1 MSRAYLIESRCVMI
15 SEARKKAVKAFNRRL
30 KKATGLEKETLL
42 AFVQEAG
49 QTASGNLSTKA
60 IVSTQTIKSF
70 ARSKKS
76 ELPKKLAKYRTP
88 VTKRKKLTPRER
100 LEREQ
105 QFRERHGL
113 QYTSQYQEAE
123 RLLSN
128 PLASEKVIKRYAVH
142 TKVGSEEYLQQ
153 KIESR
158 INKIR
163 YFAYREESTN
173 ADAQRMVQALD
184 DGLRKL
190 DKDDL
195 NKLLDDIESRNKTLI
210 EDYEK
215 DLDIGGVAV
224 IPFAR
229 E

>member
-1 MSRAYLIESRCVMI
+1 MI

-60 IVSTQTIKSF
+60 IANTQTIKSF
-70 ARSKKS
+70 TKSKKS
-76 ELPKKLAKYRTP
+76 ELSKKLTKYRTP

-113 QYTSQYQEAE
+113 QYTSQYQESE

-142 TKVGSEEYLQQ
+142 TKVDSEEYLQQ
-153 KIESR
+153 KLESR

-163 YFAYREESTN
+163 YFAYREESISP
-173 ADAQRMVQALD
+173 DAQRFVQALD

>member
-1 MSRAYLIESRCVMI
+1 MV

-60 IVSTQTIKSF
+60 IANTQTIKSF
-70 ARSKKS
+70 TKSKKS
-76 ELPKKLAKYRTP
+76 ELSKKLAKYRTP
-88 VTKRKKLTPRER
+88 AAKRKKLTPRER

-113 QYTSQYQEAE
+113 QYSSKYQEAD
-123 RLLSN
+123 RLLDN
-128 PLASEKVIKRYAVH
+128 PLASEKAIKKYAVH

-153 KIESR
+153 KVESR

-163 YFAYREESTN
+163 YFAYREESSNT
-173 ADAQRMVQALD
+173 DAQRMIQALD

-190 DKDDL
+190 DKGAL
-195 NKLLDDIESRNKTLI
+195 NKLLDDIESRNATLI

>member
-1 MSRAYLIESRCVMI
+1 MV

-60 IVSTQTIKSF
+60 IANTQTIKSF
-70 ARSKKS
+70 TKSKKS
-76 ELPKKLAKYRTP
+76 ELSKKLAKYRAP
-88 VTKRKKLTPRER
+88 VAKRKKLTPRER

-113 QYTSQYQEAE
+113 QYTSKYQEAE
-123 RLLSN
+123 RLLDN
-128 PLASEKVIKRYAVH
+128 PLASEKAIKKYAVH

-153 KIESR
+153 KVESR

-163 YFAYREESTN
+163 YFAYREESSNT
-173 ADAQRMVQALD
+173 DAQRMIQALD
-184 DGLRKL
+184 VGLRKL
-190 DKDDL
+190 DKGAL

>member
-1 MSRAYLIESRCVMI
+1 MV

-60 IVSTQTIKSF
+60 IANTQTIKSF
-70 ARSKKS
+70 TKSKKS
-76 ELPKKLAKYRTP
+76 ELAKKVAKYRAP
-88 VTKRKKLTPRER
+88 VAKRKKLTPRER

-105 QFRERHGL
+105 QFREQHGL
-113 QYTSQYQEAE
+113 QYTCKYQEAE
-123 RLLSN
+123 RLLDN
-128 PLASEKVIKRYAVH
+128 PLASEKAIKKYAVH

-153 KIESR
+153 KVESR

-163 YFAYREESTN
+163 YFAYREESSNT
-173 ADAQRMVQALD
+173 DAQRMIQALD

-190 DKDDL
+190 DKGAL
-195 NKLLDDIESRNKTLI
+195 NKLLDDIESRNATLI

>member
-1 MSRAYLIESRCVMI
+1 MV

-60 IVSTQTIKSF
+60 IANTQTIKSF
-70 ARSKKS
+70 TKSKKS
-76 ELPKKLAKYRTP
+76 ELSKKLAKYRTP
-88 VTKRKKLTPRER
+88 MAKRKKLTPRER

-113 QYTSQYQEAE
+113 QYTSKYQEAE
-123 RLLSN
+123 RLLDN
-128 PLASEKVIKRYAVH
+128 PLASEKAIKKYAVH

-153 KIESR
+153 KVESR

-163 YFAYREESTN
+163 FFAYREESSNT
-173 ADAQRMVQALD
+173 DAQRMIQALD

-190 DKDDL
+190 DKGAL
-195 NKLLDDIESRNKTLI
+195 NKLLDDIESRNATLI

>member
-1 MSRAYLIESRCVMI
+1 MV

-42 AFVQEAG
+42 AFVKEAG
-49 QTASGNLSTKA
+49 QTSSGNLSTKA
-60 IVSTQTIKSF
+60 IASTQTIKSF
-70 ARSKKS
+70 TKSKKS
-76 ELPKKLAKYRTP
+76 ELPKKLIKYRTP
-88 VTKRKKLTPRER
+88 TVKRKKLTPRER

-113 QYTSQYQEAE
+113 QYSSKYQEAE
-123 RLLSN
+123 RLLGN
-128 PLASEKVIKRYAVH
+128 PLASEKAIKKYAQH
-142 TKVGSEEYLQQ
+142 DKIGSEEYTQQ
-153 KIESR
+153 SIESR

-163 YFAYREESTN
+163 YFAYREENSN
-173 ADAQRMVQALD
+173 ADAKMMIHALD
-184 DGLRKL
+184 EGIRKM
-190 DKDDL
+190 DKDIL
-195 NKLLDDIESRNKTLI
+195 NEMLDSIENRNKTLI

-215 DLDIGGVAV
+215 DLDIGGIAV

>member
-1 MSRAYLIESRCVMI
+1 MV

-30 KKATGLEKETLL
+30 KKATDLEKETLL

-60 IVSTQTIKSF
+60 IANTQTIKSF
-70 ARSKKS
+70 TKSKKS
-76 ELPKKLAKYRTP
+76 ELSKKLSKYRTP
-88 VTKRKKLTPRER
+88 VAKRKKLTPRER

-113 QYTSQYQEAE
+113 QYTSKYQEAE
-123 RLLSN
+123 RLLDN
-128 PLASEKVIKRYAVH
+128 PLASEKAIKKYAVH

-153 KIESR
+153 KVESR

-163 YFAYREESTN
+163 YFAYREESSNT
-173 ADAQRMVQALD
+173 DAQRMIQALD

-190 DKDDL
+190 DKNTL
-195 NKLLDDIESRNKTLI
+195 NKLLDDIESRNATLI

-215 DLDIGGVAV
+215 DIDIGGVAV

>member
-1 MSRAYLIESRCVMI
+1 MV

-60 IVSTQTIKSF
+60 IASTQTIKSF
-70 ARSKKS
+70 TKSKKS
-76 ELPKKLAKYRTP
+76 ELFKKLSKYRTP
-88 VTKRKKLTPRER
+88 VAKRKKLTPRER

-105 QFRERHGL
+105 QFREQHGL
-113 QYTSQYQEAE
+113 QYTSKYQEAE
-123 RLLSN
+123 RLLDN
-128 PLASEKVIKRYAVH
+128 PLASEKAIKKYAVH

-153 KIESR
+153 KVESR

-163 YFAYREESTN
+163 YFAYREESSNT
-173 ADAQRMVQALD
+173 DAQRMIQALD

-190 DKDDL
+190 DKVAL
-195 NKLLDDIESRNKTLI
+195 NKLLDDIESRNATLI

-215 DLDIGGVAV
+215 DIDIGGVAV

>member
-1 MSRAYLIESRCVMI
+1 MV

-49 QTASGNLSTKA
+49 QTISGNLSTQA

-70 ARSKKS
+70 
-76 ELPKKLAKYRTP
+76 AKYRTP

-113 QYTSQYQEAE
+113 QYSSKYQEAE
-123 RLLSN
+123 RLLRN
-128 PLASEKVIKRYAVH
+128 PLASEKAIKKYARH
-142 TKVGSEEYLQQ
+142 AKIGSEEYLQQ
-153 KIESR
+153 SIESR
-158 INKIR
+158 INKLR
-163 YFAYREESTN
+163 YFAYREESRNT
-173 ADAQRMVQALD
+173 DAQRMIQALD
-184 DGLRKL
+184 NGIRNL
-190 DKDDL
+190 DKDTL
-195 NKLLDDIESRNKTLI
+195 NELLDSIENRNKTLI

-215 DLDIGGVAV
+215 DLDIGGIAI

>member
-1 MSRAYLIESRCVMI
+1 MI

-60 IVSTQTIKSF
+60 IANTQTIKSF
-70 ARSKKS
+70 TKSKKS
-76 ELPKKLAKYRTP
+76 VLSKKLTKYRTP

-128 PLASEKVIKRYAVH
+128 PLASEKAIKRYAVH
-142 TKVGSEEYLQQ
+142 TKVGSVEYLQQ

>member
-1 MSRAYLIESRCVMI
+1 MV

-42 AFVQEAG
+42 VFVQEAG

-60 IVSTQTIKSF
+60 IANTQTIKSF
-70 ARSKKS
+70 TKSKKS
-76 ELPKKLAKYRTP
+76 ELSKKLAKYRTP
-88 VTKRKKLTPRER
+88 AAKRKKLTPRER

-113 QYTSQYQEAE
+113 QYTSNYQEAE
-123 RLLSN
+123 RLLDN
-128 PLASEKVIKRYAVH
+128 PLASEKAIKKYAVH

-153 KIESR
+153 KVESR

-163 YFAYREESTN
+163 YFAYREESSNT
-173 ADAQRMVQALD
+173 DAQRMIQALD

-190 DKDDL
+190 DKGAL
-195 NKLLDDIESRNKTLI
+195 NKLLDDIESRNATLI

>member
-1 MSRAYLIESRCVMI
+1 MV

-60 IVSTQTIKSF
+60 IASTQTINSF
-70 ARSKKS
+70 TKSKKS
-76 ELPKKLAKYRTP
+76 DLTKKLTKYRTP
-88 VTKRKKLTPRER
+88 VAKRKKLTPRER

-113 QYTSQYQEAE
+113 QYTSRYQEAE
-123 RLLSN
+123 RLLNN
-128 PLASEKVIKRYAVH
+128 PLASEKAIKRYAVH
-142 TKVGSEEYLQQ
+142 TKIGSDEYLQQ
-153 KIESR
+153 KVESR

-173 ADAQRMVQALD
+173 ADAQRMVQTLD
-184 DGLRKL
+184 YGLRKL
-190 DKDDL
+190 DNDAL
-195 NKLLDDIESRNKTLI
+195 NKLLDDIESRNATLI
-210 EDYEK
+210 EDYAK

>member
-1 MSRAYLIESRCVMI
+1 MV
-15 SEARKKAVKAFNRRL
+15 SEARKKAVKSFNRRL
-30 KKATGLEKETLL
+30 KKATDLEKETLL

-60 IVSTQTIKSF
+60 IANTQTIKSF
-70 ARSKKS
+70 TKSKKS
-76 ELPKKLAKYRTP
+76 ELSKKLAKYRTP
-88 VTKRKKLTPRER
+88 VAKRKKLTPRER

-105 QFRERHGL
+105 QFREQHGL
-113 QYTSQYQEAE
+113 QYSSKYQEAE
-123 RLLSN
+123 RLLDN
-128 PLASEKVIKRYAVH
+128 PLASEKAIKKYAVH
-142 TKVGSEEYLQQ
+142 TRVGSEEYLQQ
-153 KIESR
+153 KVESR

-163 YFAYREESTN
+163 YFAYREESSNT
-173 ADAQRMVQALD
+173 DAQRMIQALD

-190 DKDDL
+190 DKGAL
-195 NKLLDDIESRNKTLI
+195 NKLLDDIESRNATLI

>member
-1 MSRAYLIESRCVMI
+1 MV
-15 SEARKKAVKAFNRRL
+15 SEARKKAVKVFNRRL

-60 IVSTQTIKSF
+60 IASTQTIKSF
-70 ARSKKS
+70 TKSKKS
-76 ELPKKLAKYRTP
+76 ELSKKLSKYRTP
-88 VTKRKKLTPRER
+88 VAKRKKLTPRER

-113 QYTSQYQEAE
+113 QYTSKYQEAE
-123 RLLSN
+123 RLLDN
-128 PLASEKVIKRYAVH
+128 PLASEKAIKKYAVH

-153 KIESR
+153 KVESR

-163 YFAYREESTN
+163 YFAYREESSNT
-173 ADAQRMVQALD
+173 DAQRMIQALD

-190 DKDDL
+190 DKNTL
-195 NKLLDDIESRNKTLI
+195 NKLLDDIESRNATLI

-215 DLDIGGVAV
+215 DLDIGGIAV

>member
-1 MSRAYLIESRCVMI
+1 MV

-60 IVSTQTIKSF
+60 IANTQTIKSF
-70 ARSKKS
+70 TKSKKS
-76 ELPKKLAKYRTP
+76 ELSKKLAKYRTP
-88 VTKRKKLTPRER
+88 VAKRKKLTPRER

-113 QYTSQYQEAE
+113 QYTSKYQEAE
-123 RLLSN
+123 RLLDN
-128 PLASEKVIKRYAVH
+128 PLASEKAIKKYAVH

-153 KIESR
+153 KVESR

-163 YFAYREESTN
+163 YFAYREESSNT
-173 ADAQRMVQALD
+173 DAQRMIQALD

-190 DKDDL
+190 DKGAL

-210 EDYEK
+210 EDYAK

>member
-1 MSRAYLIESRCVMI
+1 MV

-60 IVSTQTIKSF
+60 IVSIQTIKSF
-70 ARSKKS
+70 TKSEKS
-76 ELPKKLAKYRTP
+76 ELSKKLTKYRTP
-88 VTKRKKLTPRER
+88 TTKRKKLTPRER

-113 QYTSQYQEAE
+113 QYSSKYQEAE
-123 RLLSN
+123 RLLNN
-128 PLASEKVIKRYAVH
+128 PLASEKAIKKYAKH
-142 TKVGSEEYLQQ
+142 TKIDSEEYLQQ
-153 KIESR
+153 KLESR

-173 ADAQRMVQALD
+173 TDARRMVQALD
-184 DGLRKL
+184 EGIRKL
-190 DKDDL
+190 DKGAL

>member
-1 MSRAYLIESRCVMI
+1 MI
-15 SEARKKAVKAFNRRL
+15 SKARKKAVKAFNRRL

-60 IVSTQTIKSF
+60 IANTQTIKSF
-70 ARSKKS
+70 TKSKKS
-76 ELPKKLAKYRTP
+76 ELSKKLTKYRTP

-113 QYTSQYQEAE
+113 QYTNQYQEAE

-142 TKVGSEEYLQQ
+142 TKVDSEEYLQQ
-153 KIESR
+153 KLESR

-163 YFAYREESTN
+163 YFAYREESINT
-173 ADAQRMVQALD
+173 DAQRFVQALD

-215 DLDIGGVAV
+215 DLDIGGIAV

>member
-1 MSRAYLIESRCVMI
+1 MI

-49 QTASGNLSTKA
+49 QTASGNLSTQA
-60 IVSTQTIKSF
+60 IASTQTIKSF
-70 ARSKKS
+70 TKSKKS
-76 ELPKKLAKYRTP
+76 ELSKKLTNYRTP
-88 VTKRKKLTPRER
+88 ATKRKKLTPRER

-105 QFRERHGL
+105 RFRERHGL
-113 QYTSQYQEAE
+113 QYSSKYQESE

-128 PLASEKVIKRYAVH
+128 PLASEKAIKKYAKH
-142 TKVGSEEYLQQ
+142 TKIGSEEYLQQ
-153 KIESR
+153 KLESR

-173 ADAQRMVQALD
+173 TDAQRMVQVLD
-184 DGLRKL
+184 EGIRNFDN
-190 DKDDL
+190 DAL
-195 NKLLDDIESRNKTLI
+195 NKLLNDIESRNKTLI

>member
-1 MSRAYLIESRCVMI
+1 MVSK
-15 SEARKKAVKAFNRRL
+15 ARKKAVKAFNRRL

-49 QTASGNLSTKA
+49 QTARGNLSTKA
-60 IVSTQTIKSF
+60 IASTQTIKSF
-70 ARSKKS
+70 TKSKKS
-76 ELPKKLAKYRTP
+76 ELSKKLTKYRTP
-88 VTKRKKLTPRER
+88 VAKRKKLTPRER
-100 LEREQ
+100 LEKEQ

-113 QYTSQYQEAE
+113 QYTSRYQEAE
-123 RLLSN
+123 RLLNN
-128 PLASEKVIKRYAVH
+128 PLASEKAIKRYAVH
-142 TKVGSEEYLQQ
+142 TKIGSEEYLQQ
-153 KIESR
+153 KVESR

-163 YFAYREESTN
+163 YFAYREESSNT
-173 ADAQRMVQALD
+173 DAQRMIQALD
-184 DGLRKL
+184 DGLKNL
-190 DKDDL
+190 DKDAL
-195 NKLLDDIESRNKTLI
+195 NKLLDDIESRNATLI

>member
-1 MSRAYLIESRCVMI
+1 MV

-60 IVSTQTIKSF
+60 IANTQIIKSF
-70 ARSKKS
+70 TKSKKS
-76 ELPKKLAKYRTP
+76 ELSKKLSKYRTP
-88 VTKRKKLTPRER
+88 VAKRKKLTPRER

-113 QYTSQYQEAE
+113 QYTSKYQEAE
-123 RLLSN
+123 RLLDN
-128 PLASEKVIKRYAVH
+128 PLASEKAIKKYAVH
-142 TKVGSEEYLQQ
+142 AKVGSEDYLQQ
-153 KIESR
+153 KVESR

-163 YFAYREESTN
+163 YFAYREESSNT
-173 ADAQRMVQALD
+173 DAQRMIQALD

-190 DKDDL
+190 DMNTL
-195 NKLLDDIESRNKTLI
+195 NKLLDDIESRNATLI
-210 EDYEK
+210 EDYGK

>member
-1 MSRAYLIESRCVMI
+1 MV

-30 KKATGLEKETLL
+30 KKATGIEKETLL

-49 QTASGNLSTKA
+49 QTATGNLSTKA
-60 IVSTQTIKSF
+60 IANTQTIKSF
-70 ARSKKS
+70 TKSKKC
-76 ELPKKLAKYRTP
+76 ELSKKLAKYRTP
-88 VTKRKKLTPRER
+88 VAKRKKLTLRER

-113 QYTSQYQEAE
+113 QYTSKYQEAE
-123 RLLSN
+123 RLLDN
-128 PLASEKVIKRYAVH
+128 PLASEKAIKKYAVH
-142 TKVGSEEYLQQ
+142 TKVGSEEYLQL
-153 KIESR
+153 KVESR

-163 YFAYREESTN
+163 YFAYREESSNT
-173 ADAQRMVQALD
+173 DAQRMIQALD

-190 DKDDL
+190 DKDAL
-195 NKLLDDIESRNKTLI
+195 NKLLDDIESRNATLI

>member
-1 MSRAYLIESRCVMI
+1 MI
-15 SEARKKAVKAFNRRL
+15 SEARKKAVKTFNRRL

-49 QTASGNLSTKA
+49 QTTSGNLSTGA

-70 ARSKKS
+70 TKSKKS
-76 ELPKKLAKYRTP
+76 DLPKKLAKYRTP
-88 VTKRKKLTPRER
+88 VAKRKKLTPRER

-105 QFRERHGL
+105 NFRERHSL
-113 QYTSQYQEAE
+113 QYANKYQEAE
-123 RLLSN
+123 RLLNN
-128 PLASEKVIKRYAVH
+128 PFASEKAIKKYAKH
-142 TKVGSEEYLQQ
+142 TKIGSEEYLQL
-153 KIESR
+153 KTESQ

-173 ADAQRMVQALD
+173 TDAQRMVQALD
-184 DGLRKL
+184 DGIRKL
-190 DKDDL
+190 DKNAL

-210 EDYEK
+210 ENYEK
-215 DLDIGGVAV
+215 DLDIDGIAV

>member
-1 MSRAYLIESRCVMI
+1 MI

-49 QTASGNLSTKA
+49 QTANGNLSTQS

-70 ARSKKS
+70 TKSKKS
-76 ELPKKLAKYRTP
+76 ELSKKLTKYRTP
-88 VTKRKKLTPRER
+88 VAKRKKLTPRER

-113 QYTSQYQEAE
+113 QYSSKYQEAE
-123 RLLSN
+123 RILNN
-128 PLASEKVIKRYAVH
+128 PLASEKAIKKYAVH
-142 TKVGSEEYLQQ
+142 TKIGSDFFLQQ
-153 KIESR
+153 QLESR

-173 ADAQRMVQALD
+173 TDAQRFVQALD
-184 DGLRKL
+184 DGIRNL
-190 DKDDL
+190 DNNTL
-195 NKLLDDIESRNKTLI
+195 NKMLDDIESRNNALI

>member
-1 MSRAYLIESRCVMI
+1 MV

-42 AFVQEAG
+42 AFVKEAG

-60 IVSTQTIKSF
+60 IASTQTIKSF
-70 ARSKKS
+70 TKSKKS
-76 ELPKKLAKYRTP
+76 ELPNKLTKYRTP
-88 VTKRKKLTPRER
+88 TVKRKKLTPRER

-113 QYTSQYQEAE
+113 QYSSKYQEAE
-123 RLLSN
+123 RLLGN
-128 PLASEKVIKRYAVH
+128 PLASEKAIKKYAQH
-142 TKVGSEEYLQQ
+142 DKIGSDEYTQQ
-153 KIESR
+153 SIESR

-163 YFAYREESTN
+163 YFAYREESSN
-173 ADAQRMVQALD
+173 ADAKKMIQALD
-184 DGLRKL
+184 EGIRKMNKDILNEML
-190 DKDDL
+190 DS
-195 NKLLDDIESRNKTLI
+195 IENRNKTLI

-215 DLDIGGVAV
+215 DLDIGGIAV

>member
-1 MSRAYLIESRCVMI
+1 MV

-42 AFVQEAG
+42 VFVQEAG

-60 IVSTQTIKSF
+60 IANTQTIKSF
-70 ARSKKS
+70 TKAKKS
-76 ELPKKLAKYRTP
+76 DLSKKLAKYRTP
-88 VTKRKKLTPRER
+88 VAKRKKLTPRER

-113 QYTSQYQEAE
+113 QYTSKYQEAE
-123 RLLSN
+123 RLLDN
-128 PLASEKVIKRYAVH
+128 PLASEKAIKKYAVH
-142 TKVGSEEYLQQ
+142 TKAGSEEYLQQ
-153 KIESR
+153 KVESR

-163 YFAYREESTN
+163 YFAYREERSNT
-173 ADAQRMVQALD
+173 DAQRMIQALD

-190 DKDDL
+190 DKVAL
-195 NKLLDDIESRNKTLI
+195 NKLLDDIESRNATLI

>member
-1 MSRAYLIESRCVMI
+1 MI

-49 QTASGNLSTKA
+49 QTASGNLSIQA
-60 IVSTQTIKSF
+60 IASTQTIKSF
-70 ARSKKS
+70 TKSKKS
-76 ELPKKLAKYRTP
+76 DLSKKLNKYRMP

-113 QYTSQYQEAE
+113 QYSSKYQEAE
-123 RLLSN
+123 RLLDN
-128 PLASEKVIKRYAVH
+128 PLASEKAIKKYAKH
-142 TKVGSEEYLQQ
+142 TKIGSEEYLQQ
-153 KIESR
+153 KLESR

-163 YFAYREESTN
+163 YFAYREESSNT
-173 ADAQRMVQALD
+173 DAQQFVQTLD
-184 DGLRKL
+184 DGIRKL
-190 DKDDL
+190 DKTAL

-215 DLDIGGVAV
+215 DLNIGGVSV

>member
-1 MSRAYLIESRCVMI
+1 MV
-15 SEARKKAVKAFNRRL
+15 SEARKKAVKTFNRRL

-49 QTASGNLSTKA
+49 QTASGNLSTQA

-70 ARSKKS
+70 TKSKKS
-76 ELPKKLAKYRTP
+76 ELSKKLAKYRTP
-88 VTKRKKLTPRER
+88 ATKRKKLTPRER

-113 QYTSQYQEAE
+113 QYSSKYQEAE
-123 RLLSN
+123 RILNN
-128 PLASEKVIKRYAVH
+128 PLASEKAIKKYATH
-142 TKVGSEEYLQQ
+142 TKIGSEEYLQQ
-153 KIESR
+153 KLESR
-158 INKIR
+158 INKVR
-163 YFAYREESTN
+163 YFAYREENSNT
-173 ADAQRMVQALD
+173 DAQRFVQALD
-184 DGLRKL
+184 DGIRKL
-190 DKDDL
+190 DKDAL

>member
-1 MSRAYLIESRCVMI
+1 MV

-60 IVSTQTIKSF
+60 IANTQTIKSF
-70 ARSKKS
+70 TKSKKS
-76 ELPKKLAKYRTP
+76 ELSKKLSKYRTP
-88 VTKRKKLTPRER
+88 VSKRKKLTPRER

-113 QYTSQYQEAE
+113 QYTSKYQEAE
-123 RLLSN
+123 RLLDN
-128 PLASEKVIKRYAVH
+128 PLASEKAIKKYAVH
-142 TKVGSEEYLQQ
+142 AKVGSEEYLQQ
-153 KIESR
+153 KVESR

-163 YFAYREESTN
+163 YFAYREESSNT
-173 ADAQRMVQALD
+173 DAQRMIQALD

-190 DKDDL
+190 DKNTL
-195 NKLLDDIESRNKTLI
+195 NKLLDDIESRNATLI

-215 DLDIGGVAV
+215 DIDIGGVAV

>member
-1 MSRAYLIESRCVMI
+1 MV
-15 SEARKKAVKAFNRRL
+15 SEARKKVVKAFNRRL

-60 IVSTQTIKSF
+60 IANTQTIKSF
-70 ARSKKS
+70 TKSKKS
-76 ELPKKLAKYRTP
+76 ELSKKLAKYRTP
-88 VTKRKKLTPRER
+88 VAKRKKLTPRER

-113 QYTSQYQEAE
+113 QYTSKYQEAE
-123 RLLSN
+123 RLLDN
-128 PLASEKVIKRYAVH
+128 PLASEKAIKKYAVH

-153 KIESR
+153 KVESR

-163 YFAYREESTN
+163 YFAYREESSNT
-173 ADAQRMVQALD
+173 DAQRMIQALD

-190 DKDDL
+190 DKDAL
-195 NKLLDDIESRNKTLI
+195 NKLLDDIESRNATLI

-215 DLDIGGVAV
+215 DLNIGGVAV